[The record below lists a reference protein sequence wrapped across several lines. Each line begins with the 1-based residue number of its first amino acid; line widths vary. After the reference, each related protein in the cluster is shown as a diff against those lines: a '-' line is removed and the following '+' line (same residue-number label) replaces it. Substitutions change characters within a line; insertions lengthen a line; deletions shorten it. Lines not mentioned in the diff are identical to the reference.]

1 MPVTYTNRK
10 GKTYFLCKGTTK
22 TGKPRYYFAGEQKG
36 EPVEEIPEGY
46 KISESVNG
54 IVSLGKDRPSLIR
67 TEDVAVVEAEIKHH
81 PKRRRYRVSS
91 KHDRIDVYEMVGPD
105 AESLTEIF
113 GDVFPVSRSIEQAQ
127 TFLESHSQYRVE
139 MRFILADPENHTF
152 RAQRWCYLG
161 SVDDWIDIDY
171 GAIDRLAKELIPLLG
186 TDELFNR
193 Y

>member
-1 MPVTYTNRK
+1 MPIAYTNRK
-10 GKTYFLCKGTTK
+10 GRTYFLCKGKTK
-22 TGKPRYYFAGEQKG
+22 TGKTRYYFAVEQKG

-54 IVSLGKDRPSLIR
+54 IVSLVKDRPSLIHAK
-67 TEDVAVVEAEIKHH
+67 DVAVVEAEIRRH
-81 PKRRRYRVSS
+81 PKRQRYRVRS
-91 KHDRIDVYEMVGPD
+91 KHDRIEVYEMVGPD
-105 AESLTEIF
+105 AENLAEIF
-113 GDVFPVSRSIEQAQ
+113 GGFPFSRSVEQAQ
-127 TFLESHSQYRVE
+127 TFLDSHSQFRAE

-152 RAQRWCYLG
+152 RAQRCCYLG

-171 GAIDRLAKELIPLLG
+171 GSIDRLAKELIPLLG